1 MLKGVNHITIAVSDL
16 DRSIAYYHQLL
27 GMTLKAR
34 WLKGAYL
41 SVAGQWICLSLDE
54 VCANRDYS
62 HLAFDI
68 EVEQFEVFC
77 QRLIEQGVTQWKQN
91 RSEGKSLYIL
101 DPDGYQLEI
110 HVGNLASRIQKM
122 KENQTED
129 MIFYDA

>member
-1 MLKGVNHITIAVSDL
+1 MLKGINHITIAVSDL
-16 DRSIAYYHQLL
+16 DRSITYYHQLL

-34 WLKGAYL
+34 WLNGAYL

-54 VCANRDYS
+54 VCTNRDYS

-68 EVEQFEVFC
+68 EVEHFEAFC
-77 QRLIEQGVTQWKQN
+77 QRLIEQGVTQWKKN

-110 HVGNLASRIQKM
+110 HVGSLASRLQKM
-122 KENQTED
+122 KDNKTED
-129 MIFYDA
+129 MIFYDV